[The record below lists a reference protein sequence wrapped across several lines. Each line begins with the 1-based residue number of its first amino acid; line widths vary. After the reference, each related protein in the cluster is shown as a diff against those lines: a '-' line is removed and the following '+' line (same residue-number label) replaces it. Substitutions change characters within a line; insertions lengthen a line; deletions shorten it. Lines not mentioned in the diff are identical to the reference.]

1 MTAPN
6 SRSIEDDILEM
17 AYGSKELSVDA
28 LLPIG
33 LDILP
38 LLSEHLSKDLPI
50 ETLERF
56 ETILKTVLRANLDS
70 KVSGETARIVAK
82 FQKEIGLLCKYKSY
96 AIKCASPLGY
106 SIFLQNEG
114 EGFSFQR
121 HITHKTEVFHIVDVK
136 PGGYVFICDYKDW
149 EQSYDRESFSAWLA
163 GESNGRYD
171 RFRYHPQPGDVFTIN
186 ELGVVHTVV
195 GCVLEEF
202 ATVSTDMV
210 DRLHDQNAGAVIPAH
225 FNREFV
231 KEQLAGLSLPAAS
244 RHVENSASER
254 LRIEEIPSQ
263 AIIGGTMTPLART
276 AIIASRYV
284 VDRSQSTEL
293 FIDPKHAASIFVSGG
308 SGRVIVADSS
318 EASSLTPPSI
328 PVVAG
333 DLLMIPE
340 GIHYGFVNEGPES
353 LVLSEQKISFDVAF
367 GVRCPW
373 DRGHLARS
381 EL

>member
-1 MTAPN
+1 MTAQN

-17 AYGSKELSVDA
+17 AYGSKELIVDA
-28 LLPIG
+28 SLKPG
-33 LDILP
+33 LDVLP

-56 ETILKTVLRANLDS
+56 ETILKYVLRTILARN
-70 KVSGETARIVAK
+70 VSGEMARTVAK

-121 HITHKTEVFHIVDVK
+121 HISHKTEVFHIVDVK

-149 EQSYDRESFSAWLA
+149 EQCYDRESFSAWLA
-163 GESNGRYD
+163 GESNEQYD

-210 DRLHDQNAGAVIPAH
+210 DRLHDQNAGAVIPSH
-225 FNREFV
+225 FNRAFV
-231 KEQLAGLSLPAAS
+231 KEQLTGLTLPAAS
-244 RHVENSASER
+244 RHVENSALEG
-254 LRIEEIPSQ
+254 LRIEEIPAQ
-263 AIIGGTMTPLART
+263 DIIGGTMTPLART
-276 AIIASRYV
+276 AIIASRYA
-284 VDRSQSTEL
+284 VDRGQATEL
-293 FIDPKHAASIFVSGG
+293 FVDQQHAASIFVSGG
-308 SGRVIVADSS
+308 SGSVIIADSS
-318 EASSLTPPSI
+318 EASSATPPSI

-333 DLLMIPE
+333 DLLMIPAS
-340 GIHYGFVNEGPES
+340 IHYGFVNDGPSS
-353 LVLSEQKISFDVAF
+353 LVVSEQKISLDVAF
-367 GVRCPW
+367 GVR
-373 DRGHLARS
+373 
-381 EL
+381 